1 MNLEPEVLTRNLPV
15 WADGLDG
22 QEDELEEAEREE
34 KEAKER
40 GDDEPDEDLI
50 KQERLNKH

>member
-1 MNLEPEVLTRNLPV
+1 MNAAIHTDPV
-15 WADGLDG
+15 TPALLWLDTG
-22 QEDELEEAEREE
+22 EQEDELAEAEREE
-34 KEAKER
+34 KEAREN